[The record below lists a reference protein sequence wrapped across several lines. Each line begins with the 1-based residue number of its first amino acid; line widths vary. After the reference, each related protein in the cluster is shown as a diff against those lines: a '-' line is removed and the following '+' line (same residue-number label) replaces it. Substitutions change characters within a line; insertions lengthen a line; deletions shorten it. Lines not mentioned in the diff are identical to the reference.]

1 MRSLTAGIAIMNLR
15 MLLKLTPLIGMM
27 FPDIK
32 WKGSYVLFATQ
43 NKMFNKIVKV
53 VEFAWGI
60 ISARYANSLMMTF
73 RRNNFIVMNV
83 EYVGETI
90 CLQLPYT
97 WLIQARKIVKIYQMI
112 HAELVARRTFFT
124 ATNVGVAIQIWSKV
138 PIIVW
143 KEQCIIIVQFVLSFY
158 LTQWRTLL
166 FYYVDIRY
174 IWSVSRKWSF
184 TIDIHVL
191 SAQNPSVTCPTYGE
205 RSTKRLL
212 QLLCQKCTRTK
223 WCGYCAMTVN
233 RHARY
238 STTLWH
244 TNACDAALTILD
256 KFKESCR
263 LEGGLWLFNNG
274 IQRQWCAQ
282 SEDGE

>member
-1 MRSLTAGIAIMNLR
+1 MRYLTAGIAIMKLR
-15 MLLKLTPLIGMM
+15 MLLKSIPFIGMM

-32 WKGSYVLFATQ
+32 WKGLYALYATQ

-60 ISARYANSLMMTF
+60 ISARYANSLMTTF
-73 RRNNFIVMNV
+73 RRNNSIVMNV
-83 EYVGETI
+83 EYV
-90 CLQLPYT
+90 
-97 WLIQARKIVKIYQMI
+97 
-112 HAELVARRTFFT
+112 ELVARRTFFT

-158 LTQWRTLL
+158 STQWRTLL
-166 FYYVDIRY
+166 FYSVDIRY
-174 IWSVSRKWSF
+174 IWNVSRKWSF

-205 RSTKRLL
+205 SSTKRLL

-223 WCGYCAMTVN
+223 WCGYCAMTVS
-233 RHARY
+233 RHARCN
-238 STTLWH
+238 TTFWH
-244 TNACDAALTILD
+244 TNARDAALTILD
-256 KFKESCR
+256 KFKESRR
-263 LEGGLWLFNNG
+263 LDGGLWLFNNG